1 MAMSDGTGGR
11 ARATRAWSLQTHF
24 LLFGAILV
32 LPLTALAAFLL
43 HQLAD
48 RDRAQLEQRI
58 AATAVG
64 VAAHIDRDLER
75 RITVL
80 QTLATSPSLSSEDFA
95 AFHAQARA
103 VAQQDGT
110 GILLIDRSMRQILN
124 THVPFGTGLP
134 AYGAPASAQRA
145 FELKT
150 PQISNFFIGRVTR
163 RPAFDIDIP
172 VIRKGEVQYVLAM
185 GLEPSTLQQIL
196 RSQEFPPEWII
207 SVADATGVVLARSH
221 DQDEHVGTR
230 LPDALS
236 EQRPGSASLAVTLDG
251 GTMLRATSPSALAG
265 WQVAVNF
272 PMATAA
278 AALRT
283 NMLLLGLW
291 GAVALVLT
299 VVMAAWFSCIV
310 ARPIEMAAQAAAG
323 LAHEHGVDLVRSHV
337 IEANDL
343 VAALHRTGLE
353 VAKAHEQQR
362 LLREEL
368 SHRVKNLLT
377 VVIAMTMRTL
387 SSEVAKDERELLI
400 RRLQALGRSHDLLT
414 ANRWEGASLAQIVKA
429 ELSEFSGRIEAGG
442 PDIDFDARATQTITM
457 ILHELATNAVKYG
470 ALSSPQGRVTLAW
483 SVGREEP
490 RFFSLTWRESGGPP
504 VRPPERQGFGTSLL
518 GTALREGT
526 ARIEF
531 RREGLVYELTAPLA
545 AVTTTLSAP
554 PANDGGSRPVMRIVP
569 GADDHA
575 LGPRAAA
582 G

>member
-1 MAMSDGTGGR
+1 MAMSGGIWGR

-24 LLFGAILV
+24 LLFGAIVV
-32 LPLTALAAFLL
+32 LPLAALAAFLL
-43 HQLAD
+43 YQLAD
-48 RDRAQLEQRI
+48 RDRAQLEQRM

-64 VAAHIDRDLER
+64 VAAHIDRDLGR

-95 AFHAQARA
+95 AFHAQAGA

-110 GILLIDRSMRQILN
+110 GIFLIDRSLQQILN

-134 AYGAPASAQRA
+134 AYGAPATAQRA
-145 FELKT
+145 FELKA
-150 PQISNFFIGRVTR
+150 PQISGFFIGRVTQ

-172 VIRKGEVQYVLAM
+172 VIRKGEAQYVLAM
-185 GLEPSTLQQIL
+185 GLEPSALQQIL

-207 SVADATGVVLARSH
+207 SVADTAGVVLARSH
-221 DQDEHVGTR
+221 DQDKHVGTR
-230 LPDALS
+230 LPDAVS
-236 EQRPGSASLAVTLDG
+236 GQRPGSASPAVTLDG
-251 GTMLRATSPSALAG
+251 STMLRATSSSALAG

-291 GAVALVLT
+291 GAVAMVLT
-299 VVMAAWFSCIV
+299 VVMAAWFSRIV

-323 LAHEHGVDLVRSHV
+323 LAQEHGVDLVRSHV
-337 IEANDL
+337 IEANHL

-353 VAKAHEQQR
+353 VTKAHEQQR

-387 SSEVAKDERELLI
+387 SSEHAKDERELLI

-414 ANRWEGASLAQIVKA
+414 ANRWEGASLAQIVEA
-429 ELSEFSGRIEAGG
+429 ELSEFAGRIEAGG
-442 PDIDFDARATQTITM
+442 PDINLDARATQTITM

-470 ALSSPQGRVTLAW
+470 ALSSPHGRVTLAW
-483 SVGREEP
+483 SLEREETP
-490 RFFSLTWRESGGPP
+490 RFSLTWRESGGPP

-518 GTALREGT
+518 GSALREGT
-526 ARIEF
+526 AHIEF

-545 AVTTTLSAP
+545 EVTTTLCAP
-554 PANDGGSRPVMRIVP
+554 PANDGGSRPVMRIAP
-569 GADDHA
+569 GADEEA
-575 LGPRAAA
+575 IGPRSAA